1 MVAFSSSRAIA
12 SFILGVLP
20 SILLTQF
27 ACPSQAAKV
36 PLADLSDVLE
46 KVRNSTGLPGMS
58 FAVLYKG
65 KLIFAEGFGKRND
78 RDPFTVEVRC
88 ENRGF

>member
-20 SILLTQF
+20 SILLTQI

-36 PLADLSDVLE
+36 LLADLSHVLE

-65 KLIFAEGFGKRND
+65 NLIFAEGFGKRND

-88 ENRGF
+88 EKRGL

>member
-20 SILLTQF
+20 SILLTQI

-36 PLADLSDVLE
+36 PLADLSRVLE

-88 ENRGF
+88 EKRGF